1 MRRMQRPIPDI
12 SLHVCGEAWSTQQGW
27 VEGAL
32 ETADAVLERQL
43 LVSPLFERGAVV
55 PSVSS

>member
-1 MRRMQRPIPDI
+1 MQRPIPDI

-43 LVSPLFERGAVV
+43 QVSPFLERGVVV